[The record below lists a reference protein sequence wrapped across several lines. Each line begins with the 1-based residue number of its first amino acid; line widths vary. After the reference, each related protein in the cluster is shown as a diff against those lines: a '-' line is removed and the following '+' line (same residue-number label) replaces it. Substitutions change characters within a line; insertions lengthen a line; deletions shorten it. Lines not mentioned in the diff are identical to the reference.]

1 MNFPCFALLKFFL
14 LTALRNIFLLTF
26 CSHKTCYKSFGIPI
40 AYTRYDGCPSHHRFL
55 QAKLIFPL
63 DLPKKHQPLSS
74 SRSPW
79 NSHSLFLLL
88 FRLFSQMFLLL
99 HFLLHQKLLEGIC
112 QDSSDCSIRALLISW
127 PMLISMTLVHIHTLT
142 FLLLKNYS

>member
-1 MNFPCFALLKFFL
+1 
-14 LTALRNIFLLTF
+14 
-26 CSHKTCYKSFGIPI
+26 
-40 AYTRYDGCPSHHRFL
+40 
-55 QAKLIFPL
+55 
-63 DLPKKHQPLSS
+63 
-74 SRSPW
+74 
-79 NSHSLFLLL
+79 
-88 FRLFSQMFLLL
+88 MFLLL